1 MYMVSTEL
9 WIFHSPS
16 NMNEYLA
23 SSIQHNN
30 HCFGKVE
37 HIMTL
42 SMRICLVVLQLNP
55 VNFGG
60 LHILMEGTMTTSAA
74 LHVKKFI
81 FNTNSTKTEFLR

>member
-1 MYMVSTEL
+1 MYMISIEL
-9 WIFHSPS
+9 WIFHLLS
-16 NMNEYLA
+16 NMNEYLG

-30 HCFGKVE
+30 HWFGKVE

-60 LHILMEGTMTTSAA
+60 LHILMESTMTPSGA
-74 LHVKKFI
+74 LHIKKFI
-81 FNTNSTKTEFLR
+81 FNTNLTNLNF